1 MGMYPSN
8 NEGQIEMTDGNLLE
22 GKKILIV
29 DDEPDVL
36 DTLEELLPMCDL
48 ERALTFDEAREKLD
62 NRYFDM
68 AILDIMGVEGYRLL
82 KIATRKNI
90 VAVILTAHALT
101 PDNLMKSYNEGAVSF
116 VPKEQMTNLPALLN
130 EILENAEK
138 GRDYL
143 WDCWLQQIDSLLEK
157 KFGPEWKNKEKE
169 FRKQLKPKG

>member
-1 MGMYPSN
+1 MV
-8 NEGQIEMTDGNLLE
+8 DGNLLA

-36 DTLEELLPMCDL
+36 DTLEELLPNCDL

-62 NRYFDM
+62 SQYFDM

-82 KIATRKNI
+82 KIATRKNV

-116 VPKEQMTNLPALLN
+116 VPKEQMANLPALLN

-143 WDCWLQQIDSLLEK
+143 WDCWLQKVDTFLEK

-169 FRKQLKPKG
+169 FRKRLKPQD